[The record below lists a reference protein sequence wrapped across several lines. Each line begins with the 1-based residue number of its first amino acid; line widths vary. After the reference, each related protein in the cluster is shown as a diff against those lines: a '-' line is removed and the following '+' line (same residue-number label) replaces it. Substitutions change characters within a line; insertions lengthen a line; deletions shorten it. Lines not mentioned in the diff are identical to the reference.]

1 MQSIPVTTRLKSLAK
16 ELAVG
21 KQTSLETSPRAT
33 ASKTI
38 IEETKSTPD
47 ITKKVK
53 GDKVE
58 KLLLPKDFE
67 GGAKN
72 PEYIKK
78 KAALDKAIAAGADA
92 RYKDRE
98 IIVEKGKKGEQ
109 KKKRITT
116 DLYRKNEQDV
126 LTNFETRQNLR
137 KGKFTN
143 RRVKR
148 AQNNVDDV
156 QRKLNELKKNN
167 ITSGKKFDRLTSKL
181 TMRQENLKN
190 AKSVKDNASRSIDSG
205 RRTTASAGSKVR
217 QEDVVMTQGDFKTK
231 QEQLENAVTREANRT
246 SSADKA
252 VNPFD
257 SIDISGSG
265 DFSPN
270 YTPFTGNLSGA
281 IDKARGLGE
290 RNTVKSV
297 AAKKKSGFQ
306 MKGYG
311 KR

>member
-1 MQSIPVTTRLKSLAK
+1 MQATPVTTRLKSLAK

-21 KQTSLETSPRAT
+21 KQTSPKAT
-33 ASKTI
+33 ASQTI
-38 IEETKSTPD
+38 IEEIEGTPD

-78 KAALDKAIAAGADA
+78 KAALDKALAEGAGA
-92 RYKDRE
+92 RYQDRE
-98 IIVEKGKKGEQ
+98 IVVKKGKKGEQ
-109 KKKRITT
+109 KKKNVNT
-116 DLYRKNEQDV
+116 DLYRKNKQDV

-148 AQNNVDDV
+148 AQNNVDDI
-156 QRKLNELKKNN
+156 QRKLDKLKESGV
-167 ITSGKKFDRLTSKL
+167 TSGKKFDRLNSKL
-181 TMRQENLKN
+181 TMRKENLKN
-190 AKSVKDNASRSIDSG
+190 TQSVKENASRSIDSG
-205 RRTTASAGSKVR
+205 RRATAYAGSKVR
-217 QEDVVMTQGDFKTK
+217 QEDVLMTQGDNSRP
-231 QEQLENAVTREANRT
+231 QQLENAVTREANRT

-265 DFSPN
+265 DFSSN
-270 YTPFTGNLSGA
+270 YTPFTGNLLGA